1 MMNELIAAL
10 KVLQA
15 NVTVMYYKAHQFHWN
30 IEGSDFTQYHE
41 FFGDLY
47 SDIYES
53 IDPIA
58 ENLRKLDA
66 YAPISLDEMVR
77 HSTVV
82 EETVRI
88 VLIRDM
94 LTALEVAN
102 QETIDSLNKVF
113 DLATKLKKQG
123 LANFVADRLDQ
134 HEKHGWMFRASI
146 KRVEE

>member
-1 MMNELIAAL
+1 MEELVASLRVAL
-10 KVLQA
+10 G
-15 NVTVMYYKAHQFHWN
+15 NTYVMYFKTHSFHWN
-30 IEGSDFTQYHE
+30 VEGIMFPEYHA
-41 FFGDLY
+41 FL
-47 SDIYES
+47 ES
-53 IDPIA
+53 IYTDVYGAVDPLA

-66 YAPISLDEMVR
+66 YAPISLDEIVK

-82 EETVRI
+82 EETSRV